1 MGLFQINTIKKILS
15 RALSLSAK
23 NFILLASLYFVIFL
37 NDTLWTKIFI
47 GFQKIDSFYSVFFFT
62 VPVLLFSI
70 FVILFSFVTIK
81 YITKPLFIFLIISSA
96 MVNYGSKTYGI
107 MFNSDMMVNIFDTT
121 SSEASAYLNFS
132 SFIHIVLTGFLPAFY
147 VLIIKINYNNFWK
160 TLLERLILIAISL
173 ACILCIALLS
183 YKDYASFLRNNP
195 KMQKDIVPTYF
206 IGNGI
211 KYFNDKY
218 FTTKL
223 PYTILAPDASHG
235 ALHNTQEK
243 YLFVVVVGETAR
255 ADNYSL
261 NGYHKP
267 TNAFTDKIKNLVYFK
282 NVSSCGTAT
291 AVSLPC
297 MFSNLTKDKFS
308 IAQSD
313 SRDNITD
320 ILKHAGYNQIWLD
333 NNTGCK
339 GICSHIQS
347 VSSHEYAK
355 KYCHGNECKDKV
367 LLNMLDDA
375 LEKSKGKDS
384 VIYLHLIGS
393 HGPAYFLRYPRKFA
407 KFLPDCHTSDLTSC
421 SQEEIINAYDNTILY
436 SDYILSQ
443 VIKKLEKN
451 KNYHSAVFYVS
462 DHGESLGE
470 NGLYLH
476 GMPYAFAPSQQT
488 HIPLSIWFSESYLH
502 DKKIDLNC
510 LNIVAQKKRLSHDN
524 FFHTLLDLTN
534 TKTKDT
540 IYNIKKSILYHC
552 KNDSPT

>member
-1 MGLFQINTIKKILS
+1 
-15 RALSLSAK
+15 
-23 NFILLASLYFVIFL
+23 
-37 NDTLWTKIFI
+37 
-47 GFQKIDSFYSVFFFT
+47 
-62 VPVLLFSI
+62 
-70 FVILFSFVTIK
+70 
-81 YITKPLFIFLIISSA
+81 
-96 MVNYGSKTYGI
+96 
-107 MFNSDMMVNIFDTT
+107 
-121 SSEASAYLNFS
+121 
-132 SFIHIVLTGFLPAFY
+132 
-147 VLIIKINYNNFWK
+147 
-160 TLLERLILIAISL
+160 
-173 ACILCIALLS
+173 
-183 YKDYASFLRNNP
+183 
-195 KMQKDIVPTYF
+195 
-206 IGNGI
+206 
-211 KYFNDKY
+211 
-218 FTTKL
+218 
-223 PYTILAPDASHG
+223 
-235 ALHNTQEK
+235 
-243 YLFVVVVGETAR
+243 
-255 ADNYSL
+255 
-261 NGYHKP
+261 
-267 TNAFTDKIKNLVYFK
+267 
-282 NVSSCGTAT
+282 
-291 AVSLPC
+291 
-297 MFSNLTKDKFS
+297 MFSNLTKDGFN
-308 IAQSD
+308 ITQSD

-339 GICSHIQS
+339 GVCNHIQS

-393 HGPAYFLRYPRKFA
+393 HGPAYFLRYPKKFA
-407 KFLPDCHTSDLTSC
+407 
-421 SQEEIINAYDNTILY
+421 
-436 SDYILSQ
+436 
-443 VIKKLEKN
+443 KN
-451 KNYHSAVFYVS
+451 KNYHSAVVYVS

-488 HIPLSIWFSESYLH
+488 HIPLSMWFSESYLH